1 MCGGASSMLDHGEM
15 LHCTAISQRHAV
27 CHNHRTA
34 AERLLAPC
42 LTVIAAEI
50 KPFGQTK
57 TWFCTLWACV

>member
-15 LHCTAISQRHAV
+15 LQCTAISQRHAV

-42 LTVIAAEI
+42 LTAEI
-50 KPFGQTK
+50 KPFGPTK
-57 TWFCTLWACV
+57 TWFCTLWASV